1 MELKIRPTPL
11 TDSLI
16 RHDNIGFNF
25 DAFDMVDH
33 ARKMERERA
42 YLMEK
47 EESNRATMDTLK
59 EQLKAD
65 EKAAYDLRCLLH
77 EVADY
82 CGISTS
88 LWPSAV
94 ADRLKQMKDDK
105 DEIENMW
112 EQLCRTMG
120 VHGAQSDPLT
130 GSDTNDII
138 QKRAIERIRDMAG
151 ANL

>member
-1 MELKIRPTPL
+1 MIRKDDL
-11 TDSLI
+11 
-16 RHDNIGFNF
+16 GFNF
-25 DAFDMVDH
+25 DAFELLEH

-47 EESNRATMDTLK
+47 EESNRATMDTLR

-77 EVADY
+77 EVADH
-82 CGISTS
+82 CGISTA

-105 DEIENMW
+105 DEIETMW
-112 EQLCRTMG
+112 EELTKAIG
-120 VHGAQSDPLT
+120 AHGKESDPLT
-130 GSDTNDII
+130 GRDTNADIH
-138 QKRAIERIRDMAG
+138 KRAMDQINTMMSDEF
-151 ANL
+151 

>member
-47 EESNRATMDTLK
+47 EESNRANMDTLK

-65 EKAAYDLRCLLH
+65 EKAACDLRCLLH
-77 EVADY
+77 EVADH
-82 CGISTS
+82 CGISTA

-105 DEIENMW
+105 DEIETMW
-112 EQLCRTMG
+112 EELTKAIG
-120 VHGAQSDPLT
+120 AHGEESCPLT
-130 GSDTNDII
+130 GKDTNADIH
-138 QKRAIERIRDMAG
+138 KRAMERINSWMNA
-151 ANL
+151 